1 MIMRKQLLAFG
12 VGLLSA
18 ATLSVSAQDLS
29 AIRLNSPSADRGKTI
44 MATLHERHSD
54 RVFDTKELSLQ
65 DLSDLL
71 WAANGVN
78 RPGEKKRTAPSAM
91 NRQEIDLYVFNK
103 DGVYKYD
110 AFSNTLQ
117 PVASGDH
124 RQLIAGA
131 QDFVLSAP
139 VSLLMVADLS
149 KLGGDDERS
158 KLMGAADAGIE
169 TLATGAIR
177 TNEFMQTNFADIY
190 ACGDNIAVKDFV
202 DGTETTIALAGPA
215 NRQGRL
221 IADHICGNPYPYT
234 GSQGS
239 GVVKVF
245 NLTAA
250 FTGNN
255 ERQLKKKNI
264 AYKKMLI
271 WGKSHAGYY
280 PNSTP
285 LALKVLYNA
294 EGKILGAQAIGTEGV
309 DKRIDIIATIM
320 RLNGTYKD
328 LRDAELCY
336 APPYSSAKDP
346 INLIGMAIQNVEEN
360 RLKPYFGT
368 DFQDMFVI
376 DVRSPAMHKAGHLP
390 NAINMPIPQLRQH
403 LNEIPHNRP
412 ILLHCMIGY
421 NSYLASCIL
430 RQNGFDNVFSYAGGF
445 SQYKTQKD

>member
-1 MIMRKQLLAFG
+1 MIMKKQLLAFG

-158 KLMGAADAGIE
+158 KLMGAADAGI
-169 TLATGAIR
+169 
-177 TNEFMQTNFADIY
+177 
-190 ACGDNIAVKDFV
+190 V
-202 DGTETTIALAGPA
+202 
-215 NRQGRL
+215 
-221 IADHICGNPYPYT
+221 
-234 GSQGS
+234 SQ
-239 GVVKVF
+239 
-245 NLTAA
+245 N
-250 FTGNN
+250 
-255 ERQLKKKNI
+255 
-264 AYKKMLI
+264 
-271 WGKSHAGYY
+271 
-280 PNSTP
+280 
-285 LALKVLYNA
+285 
-294 EGKILGAQAIGTEGV
+294 
-309 DKRIDIIATIM
+309 
-320 RLNGTYKD
+320 
-328 LRDAELCY
+328 
-336 APPYSSAKDP
+336 
-346 INLIGMAIQNVEEN
+346 INLFCAGVGLSTVPRASMDQQGLRAL
-360 RLKPYFGT
+360 LKLSESQVP
-368 DFQDMFVI
+368 M
-376 DVRSPAMHKAGHLP
+376 
-390 NAINMPIPQLRQH
+390 
-403 LNEIPHNRP
+403 LNNPV
-412 ILLHCMIGY
+412 GY
-421 NSYLASCIL
+421 P
-430 RQNGFDNVFSYAGGF
+430 
-445 SQYKTQKD
+445 K

>member
-1 MIMRKQLLAFG
+1 MRKQLLAFG

-91 NRQEIDLYVFNK
+91 NRQEIDLYVFNQ

-158 KLMGAADAGIE
+158 KLMGAADAGI
-169 TLATGAIR
+169 
-177 TNEFMQTNFADIY
+177 
-190 ACGDNIAVKDFV
+190 V
-202 DGTETTIALAGPA
+202 
-215 NRQGRL
+215 
-221 IADHICGNPYPYT
+221 
-234 GSQGS
+234 SQ
-239 GVVKVF
+239 
-245 NLTAA
+245 N
-250 FTGNN
+250 
-255 ERQLKKKNI
+255 
-264 AYKKMLI
+264 
-271 WGKSHAGYY
+271 
-280 PNSTP
+280 
-285 LALKVLYNA
+285 
-294 EGKILGAQAIGTEGV
+294 
-309 DKRIDIIATIM
+309 
-320 RLNGTYKD
+320 
-328 LRDAELCY
+328 
-336 APPYSSAKDP
+336 
-346 INLIGMAIQNVEEN
+346 INL
-360 RLKPYFGT
+360 FC
-368 DFQDMFVI
+368 
-376 DVRSPAMHKAGHLP
+376 AGV
-390 NAINMPIPQLRQH
+390 
-403 LNEIPHNRP
+403 
-412 ILLHCMIGY
+412 G
-421 NSYLASCIL
+421 
-430 RQNGFDNVFSYAGGF
+430 
-445 SQYKTQKD
+445 